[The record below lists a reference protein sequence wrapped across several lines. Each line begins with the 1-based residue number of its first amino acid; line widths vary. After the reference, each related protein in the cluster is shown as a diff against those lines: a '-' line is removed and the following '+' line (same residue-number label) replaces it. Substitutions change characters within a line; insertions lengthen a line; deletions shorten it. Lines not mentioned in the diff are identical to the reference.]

1 VVIVPSAPG
10 INFALAKL
18 LLSKG
23 CNVVIADLALLQP
36 AAELLITYSKTSP
49 TEPTCLYHVTDVTNW
64 SALSSLFTFT
74 LSHFHQIDIL
84 VPGAGV
90 FDPPSSNFYNPP
102 GTPLSSDTI
111 EKSTYKTLEVNITHP
126 IRLTQMGV
134 EYWVK
139 EKRPGRVVCLSSIAG
154 QIGVMETPLYH
165 ASKFAVTGFVRST
178 KNLQELGIRVV
189 GVAPGLVQTPI
200 WSSQPDKMQMLTS
213 DQKWITPETIAE
225 AILDL
230 LTKEEYVGGTILEVS
245 GSGLRVVKELGDEGP
260 TWEEGYMIGNLEG
273 YKEEIYKG
281 LREGKVGAVASITH

>member
-1 VVIVPSAPG
+1 
-10 INFALAKL
+10 
-18 LLSKG
+18 
-23 CNVVIADLALLQP
+23 VIADLALLPP
-36 AAELLITYSKTSP
+36 AAQLLITYTETGP
-49 TEPTCLYHVTDVTNW
+49 TEPTCLYHVTDVTDW

-102 GTPLSSDTI
+102 GTPHSSDTM

-139 EKRPGRVVCLSSIAG
+139 EKRPGRVVCLGSIAG

-189 GVAPGLVQTPI
+189 GVAPGVVQVGVVLLLLLR
-200 WSSQPDKMQMLTS
+200 SVR
-213 DQKWITPETIAE
+213 KW
-225 AILDL
+225 
-230 LTKEEYVGGTILEVS
+230 EY
-245 GSGLRVVKELGDEGP
+245 
-260 TWEEGYMIGNLEG
+260 
-273 YKEEIYKG
+273 
-281 LREGKVGAVASITH
+281 